1 MKFFELQESMACTPF
16 LLHFLQI
23 LGLRRGGGH
32 AGLLR
37 FVGGLLAGWTVLWI
51 PKAFFGFGDELDLN
65 IRGYSE
71 LLFMFNIDAR
81 AIIFYLN
88 IAKLNEFVKLVQNV
102 FNQVT
107 KLSPDSPSYT
117 MVLKSNQA
125 LDRIA
130 KTYVI
135 FAAVAGVVFSI
146 AVATEAYNAQ
156 WAKLPVDV
164 QKGVGLILQRAQKWE
179 GITAARF
186 YQVNVE
192 RFGAMV
198 HTSYSIYVVLKDRLA
213 SKT

>member
-88 IAKLNEFVKLVQNV
+88 IAKLEKFVKLVQNV
-102 FNQVT
+102 FNQGES
-107 KLSPDSPSYT
+107 LG
-117 MVLKSNQA
+117 LNQCA
-125 LDRIA
+125 LEI
-130 KTYVI
+130 
-135 FAAVAGVVFSI
+135 
-146 AVATEAYNAQ
+146 
-156 WAKLPVDV
+156 
-164 QKGVGLILQRAQKWE
+164 
-179 GITAARF
+179 
-186 YQVNVE
+186 
-192 RFGAMV
+192 
-198 HTSYSIYVVLKDRLA
+198 
-213 SKT
+213 